1 MSIAGE
7 VDYFSKLV
15 DLISRRAPKIHLPW
29 LQATAGST
37 KSENRESHCLQ
48 RDSPERE
55 ENVGSIAQGETTCS
69 LETVRDVEKNHQ
81 PKVQYMPLAI
91 KKTVITPKKSKQ

>member
-15 DLISRRAPKIHLPW
+15 DLISRLAPKIHLPW
-29 LQATAGST
+29 LQATPGST
-37 KSENRESHCLQ
+37 KSENRESQ

-55 ENVGSIAQGETTCS
+55 ESVGSIAQGETTCS